1 MNVVGTVLRS
11 HAGGYQVFVSEH
23 NTTYFCQAR
32 RRIKK
37 EGFSILTGDRVE
49 LDEVNSEAKTAV
61 ISVRLDRRNL
71 LSRPPVANVDQAI
84 IVQAVHQPEWSP
96 LVCDRYLVHFLLELG
111 SIPPV
116 LVFNKC
122 DLASAERLTALRS
135 IYEPLGYFV
144 TFVSAKTQDGLEN
157 LVKMMRG
164 KVSVMAGP
172 SGVGKSSLLNSLVP
186 GFNLRTGI
194 MENDTGVGR
203 HTTTH
208 SELYNI
214 GTLEKYFGLGE
225 GLDSWV
231 ADTPGF
237 NILELKHPEP
247 AEVVWQFPEILELAH
262 DCKFLNC
269 LHLGEIGCHVLKN
282 ISQISP
288 GRFESYCA
296 IVADA
301 QAEYKLRKDTS
312 QKVEAN
318 VKTVVAA
325 KKTKQIIKLTSK
337 DRATSRRRDNQLI
350 ETEDDDELEDLD
362 DLDEDLDDFEQLD
375 DTEGDDAGLVSQDE
389 RQSAVRAQ
397 IIEDSAVDLH
407 SRHQLDQ
414 DARQD
419 RNLNKTLGLPAPAE
433 EIIEQAPRK
442 KNTYKD
448 RLARRNL
455 ETGSAEGNLKN
466 D

>member
-1 MNVVGTVLRS
+1 LNVVGTVLRS

-61 ISVRLDRRNL
+61 ISARLDRRNL

-111 SIPPV
+111 SVPPV

-122 DLASAERLTALRS
+122 DLASTERLTALRS

-157 LVKMMRG
+157 LVKMMCG

-194 MENDTGVGR
+194 MENESGVGR

-282 ISQISP
+282 INQISP
-288 GRFESYCA
+288 GRFNSYCA

-350 ETEDDDELEDLD
+350 ETEDDDFED
-362 DLDEDLDDFEQLD
+362 DLDDFAQFD
-375 DTEGDDAGLVSQDE
+375 DVEDGDESVVIDDE
-389 RQSAVRAQ
+389 EQSATRAQ
-397 IIEDSAVDLH
+397 IIEDSAVDDY
-407 SRHQLDQ
+407 SRSQLDK
-414 DARQD
+414 DAQQE
-419 RNLNKTLGLPAPAE
+419 RNLNKTLGLPTVNE
-433 EIIEQAPRK
+433 EAVEPILRK

-448 RLARRNL
+448 RLARRNQQG
-455 ETGSAEGNLKN
+455 ESKA
-466 D
+466 

>member
-1 MNVVGTVLRS
+1 MLNVVGTVLRS

-61 ISVRLDRRNL
+61 ISARLDRRNL

-157 LVKMMRG
+157 LVEMMRG

-194 MENDTGVGR
+194 MENETGVGR

-247 AEVVWQFPEILELAH
+247 AEVVWQFPEILSLAH

-282 ISQISP
+282 IGQISP
-288 GRFESYCA
+288 GRFASYCA

-312 QKVEAN
+312 QKVEVN

-350 ETEDDDELEDLD
+350 ETEDDDNFD
-362 DLDEDLDDFEQLD
+362 DLEEDLDDFAQFEDVENED
-375 DTEGDDAGLVSQDE
+375 DSLKPQDDLQDE
-389 RQSAVRAQ
+389 EQSGMRAQ

-414 DARQD
+414 DERQE
-419 RNLNKTLGLPAPAE
+419 RNLNKTLGLPATNE
-433 EIIEQAPRK
+433 EVVDSVLRK

-448 RLARRNL
+448 RLARRNQQK
-455 ETGSAEGNLKN
+455 ESAE
-466 D
+466 

>member
-1 MNVVGTVLRS
+1 LLNVVGTVLRS

-61 ISVRLDRRNL
+61 ISARLDRRNL

-157 LVKMMRG
+157 LVEMMRG

-194 MENDTGVGR
+194 MENETGVGR

-247 AEVVWQFPEILELAH
+247 AEVVWQFPEILSLAH

-282 ISQISP
+282 IGQISP
-288 GRFESYCA
+288 GRFASYCA

-312 QKVEAN
+312 QKVEVN

-350 ETEDDDELEDLD
+350 ETEDDDNFD
-362 DLDEDLDDFEQLD
+362 DLEEDLDDFAQFEDVENED
-375 DTEGDDAGLVSQDE
+375 DSLKPQDDLQDE
-389 RQSAVRAQ
+389 EQSGMRAQ

-414 DARQD
+414 DERQE
-419 RNLNKTLGLPAPAE
+419 RNLNKTLGLPATNE
-433 EIIEQAPRK
+433 EVVDSVLRK

-448 RLARRNL
+448 RLARRNQQK
-455 ETGSAEGNLKN
+455 ESAE
-466 D
+466 